1 MSLLEAFDLYRFY
14 HTEDEETLALRG
26 VSMDMKAG
34 EIVAVMGPSGSGKST
49 LLSCLSGIDEPD
61 GGYVV
66 ISGKRLSR
74 KPEAYRAS
82 VRAADIG
89 IMLQSGTLFNGLSVY
104 DNILLKMQLAGKVD
118 RKRAME
124 LIEAVG
130 LSHRYHAYPAGIS
143 GGEAARAA
151 IAVAL
156 SANPKIL
163 LADEP
168 TGEVDAETEK
178 QIIKLFEQYCRDG
191 GAAVIATH
199 SCSLASHAGR
209 VVYLHDGRVV
219 NGH

>member
-1 MSLLEAFDLYRFY
+1 MTLLEAIDLYRFY

-26 VSMDMKAG
+26 VSMGVKAG

-61 GGYVV
+61 GGYVA
-66 ISGKRLSR
+66 ILGKRLSR

-82 VRAADIG
+82 VRATDIG
-89 IMLQSGTLFNGLSVY
+89 IMLQSGTLFNGLSIY
-104 DNILLKMQLAGKVD
+104 DNILLKMQLARKVD
-118 RKRAME
+118 RKRAMQ

-130 LSHRYHAYPAGIS
+130 LSHKAHAYPAGIS

-156 SANPKIL
+156 STNPKIL

-168 TGEVDAETEK
+168 TGEVDAETER
-178 QIIKLFEQYCRDG
+178 QIIRLFEQYCRDG

-199 SCSLASHAGR
+199 SGSLASHADR
-209 VVYLHDGRVV
+209 VVYLRDGRVV
-219 NGH
+219 DEC